1 MIKIAR
7 ILHPTDFTDNSKQ
20 AGAYAGFLAQQF
32 DAELHVLHVLE
43 GSMDRIPAPGEGFP
57 PPGES
62 RGVSRDEASEMLS
75 ESVGIQ
81 CPADTPVVLATR
93 LGMLS
98 EQIVSYAEEKSVSMI
113 VMGTHGRSGLA
124 HMVVGSVAE
133 GVVRKAACPVLTVR
147 PQPEGV

>member
-1 MIKIAR
+1 MIEIIR

-20 AGAYAGFLAQQF
+20 AAVYAGFLAQQF

-43 GSMDRIPAPGEGFP
+43 GSMDKIPAPGEGFP

-62 RGVSRDEASEMLS
+62 RGVRSDEA
-75 ESVGIQ
+75 ESAGIH
-81 CPADTPVVLATR
+81 CPSDTPVVLATR

-98 EQIVSYAEEKSVSMI
+98 EQIVSYAAEKDMSMI

-133 GVVRKAACPVLTVR
+133 GVVRRAACPVLTVR
-147 PQPEGV
+147 PKPEGV